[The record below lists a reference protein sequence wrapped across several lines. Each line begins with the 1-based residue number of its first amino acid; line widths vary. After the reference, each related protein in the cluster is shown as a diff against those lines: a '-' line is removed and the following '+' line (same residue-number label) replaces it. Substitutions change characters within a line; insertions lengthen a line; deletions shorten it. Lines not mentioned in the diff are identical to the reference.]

1 MPADREVVG
10 DHRSL
15 LRDHLEAA
23 LESEDRAEKHFH
35 VRQALQLLEIEE

>member
-10 DHRSL
+10 DRRAL

-23 LESEDRAEKHFH
+23 LAEDTTDEKHFH
-35 VRQALQLLEIEE
+35 IRQALQLLTLEE